1 MNTAGEAGDRASCPD
16 SRTPPNLV
24 LGASLLLPFVDTG
37 GFGGGDALVLG
48 AVGAWRGWQ
57 FVLWTA
63 WWAALAGAFSVR
75 DSGPLLP
82 LFTQALRSRIPRRWK
97 WQSPPSQLA
106 YPPLYLSDD
115 ASPSGRLVRFLRAAH
130 EPEEEAMGKVY
141 LSLSMSL
148 DGFITGHN
156 PRPEDRR
163 RRLALYVLCLGC
175 S

>member
-1 MNTAGEAGDRASCPD
+1 MKAAAESGDRASRAD
-16 SRTPPNLV
+16 SRTPPSLV
-24 LGASLLLPFVDTG
+24 LGASLLLPFVRTG
-37 GFGGGDALVLG
+37 GFGGGAALVLG

-75 DSGPLLP
+75 DSGPLLA

-115 ASPSGRLVRFLRAAH
+115 ASLSGRLVRYLRSAH
-130 EPEEEAMGKVY
+130 EPEEEMEKAY
-141 LSLSMSL
+141 PSISMSL
-148 DGFITGHN
+148 DGFISVPI
-156 PRPEDRR
+156 PRTVDRR
-163 RRLALYVLCLGC
+163 HC
-175 S
+175 SEL

>member
-1 MNTAGEAGDRASCPD
+1 MKAAAEAGDRASRAD
-16 SRTPPNLV
+16 SRTPPSLV
-24 LGASLLLPFVDTG
+24 LGASLLLPFVGTG
-37 GFGGGDALVLG
+37 GFGGDALVLG

-75 DSGPLLP
+75 DSGPLLA

-106 YPPLYLSDD
+106 YPPRSTYRTT
-115 ASPSGRLVRFLRAAH
+115 PPRR
-130 EPEEEAMGKVY
+130 
-141 LSLSMSL
+141 
-148 DGFITGHN
+148 DGWY
-156 PRPEDRR
+156 D
-163 RRLALYVLCLGC
+163 